1 VNTLE
6 TRSASNIGVLIVNK
20 KILAEAREKAGCVSR
35 RLHQIENLSDLNWE
49 DLNALCRTIQ
59 QTEILL
65 QEMLSA
71 GEEAIS
77 LAF

>member
-1 VNTLE
+1 MNVLE
-6 TRSASNIGVLIVNK
+6 TWNASNVGALIVNK
-20 KILAEAREKAGCVSR
+20 KTLAEARDKACSVSR
-35 RLHQIENLSDLNWE
+35 GLHQIENLSDLDWE
-49 DLNALCRTIQ
+49 ELNALCRTIQ
-59 QTEILL
+59 QTELLL

>member
-1 VNTLE
+1 MNALE
-6 TRSASNIGVLIVNK
+6 TRSASNIGALIVNRK
-20 KILAEAREKAGCVSR
+20 TLAEARDKARCVSR
-35 RLHQIENLSDLNWE
+35 GLHQIENLSDLDWE
-49 DLNALCRTIQ
+49 ELNALCRTIQ
-59 QTEILL
+59 QTEMLL

>member
-1 VNTLE
+1 MIALE
-6 TRSASNIGVLIVNK
+6 TWNASNVGALIVNRK
-20 KILAEAREKAGCVSR
+20 TLVEARDKARSVSR
-35 RLHQIENLSDLNWE
+35 GLHQIENISDLEWE
-49 DLNALCRTIQ
+49 ELNALCRASQ
-59 QTEILL
+59 QTELLL